1 MSYQYRNNA
10 FWKLS
15 IWFNM
20 FMNAHHVGQWEQ
32 CCCYGST
39 QWMAG
44 LCSREVAFSSW
55 CMQVW
60 YFGDLPLAWLQGSV
74 RKCAAGGESLPVM
87 QQRAVSGDGC
97 IFVVFD
103 QVILKTWESIW
114 SMTCC
119 HKVVHGHPIIRCMG
133 KNEKYHGSF
142 NTVIRCLFIDIVD
155 NSLASFTDLIIDG
168 GSQWQQAKQDSPD
181 VVFQLLMGH
190 PEVSP
195 G

>member
-119 HKVVHGHPIIRCMG
+119 HKVVHGHPITLSGAWVKTKNIMG
-133 KNEKYHGSF
+133 ALTQWSGAFLLILWIIHWP
-142 NTVIRCLFIDIVD
+142 V
-155 NSLASFTDLIIDG
+155 SLT
-168 GSQWQQAKQDSPD
+168 
-181 VVFQLLMGH
+181 
-190 PEVSP
+190 
-195 G
+195 